1 MALVTTIYTFG
12 WYGVDGSECS
22 DKSIHDFI
30 GEIVEG
36 AYQGDFDSIKAKAFE
51 VYGYNDAGVVESFS
65 WTLHETEKA
74 SGLPTGTFQTLKE
87 LKCGRMYMIKNF
99 KSALVDI
106 PGLVPSASGV
116 DMGRVVPA

>member
-12 WYGVDGSECS
+12 WYGIDGSECA
-22 DKSIHDFI
+22 DKNIHDFI
-30 GEIVEG
+30 GEIVDG
-36 AYQGDFDSIKAKAFE
+36 TYQGDFDATKAKAFE
-51 VYGYNDAGVVESFS
+51 VYGYNAEGKSVSWS
-65 WTLHETEKA
+65 WTLHETEKQL
-74 SGLPTGTFQTLKE
+74 GMPTGGLQTLKE

-116 DMGRVVPA
+116 DMGRVVSA